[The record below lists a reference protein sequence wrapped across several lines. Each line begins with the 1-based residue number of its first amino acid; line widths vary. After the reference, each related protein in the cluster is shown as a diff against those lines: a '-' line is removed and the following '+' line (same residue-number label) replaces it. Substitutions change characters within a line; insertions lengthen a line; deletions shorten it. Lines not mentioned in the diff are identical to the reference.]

1 MLRLAFAGVTA
12 FVAIV
17 VASILALGSFEG
29 VPEALRSVRW
39 WAVALSL
46 LCALG
51 SVIAEGTAIAIL
63 VGDLRPGRVLA
74 ATRAYLAGSFVANVT
89 PWSSG
94 GGPAWLWALSR
105 EGVRGAHAAAVVTG
119 RSIAVV
125 TFFAIVSLA
134 SALLA
139 PGIIDLSRVVSAA
152 ALAPAGLIAFALL
165 VVRCPEALGKR
176 IASLL
181 STLARLLSAESL
193 QSLADRTPDALASF
207 SAALRDLWAH
217 RRGAFVASVA
227 TIGVSRTLQL
237 LPIPVLLITGGHALP
252 FPGAFLG
259 MMLVWVLASVSPTP
273 SGEGV
278 AQAAVLAVFSGYADA
293 DSLAANAI
301 VWRASVYYPVLL
313 LGGVFFAR
321 LMRRRR
327 EGAGTGRA
335 RRTSGEVDA
344 GSAGKSAP
352 LTRGSDGR

>member
-1 MLRLAFAGVTA
+1 MTLKPRVQRDTRHGMLRLALAGVTT

-17 VASILALGSFEG
+17 VASILALGSLDG
-29 VPEALRSVRW
+29 VPEALSTLPW
-39 WAVALSL
+39 WAVAASL
-46 LCALG
+46 LCSLG
-51 SVIAEGTAIAIL
+51 SVVAEGTAIAIL
-63 VGDLRPGRVLA
+63 VGRPARVLA

-94 GGPAWLWALSR
+94 GAPAWLWALSR
-105 EGVRGAHAAAVVTG
+105 EGVRGGQAAAVVTG

-125 TFFAIVSLA
+125 TFFGIVSLA

-139 PGIIDLSRVVSAA
+139 PEITDLSRVVSAA
-152 ALAPAGLIAFALL
+152 ALAPAGLIVFAIL
-165 VVRCPEALGKR
+165 VVRYPAALGTR
-176 IASLL
+176 LASLL
-181 STLARLLSAESL
+181 SALARLLHAESL
-193 QSLADRTPDALASF
+193 QSLADRAPGALASF
-207 SAALRDLWAH
+207 SAALRDNWAH

-237 LPIPVLLITGGHALP
+237 LPIPILLLTGGHAVP
-252 FPGAFLG
+252 FPAAFLG

-278 AQAAVLAVFSGYADA
+278 AQAAVLAVFAGYADA
-293 DSLAANAI
+293 DTLAATAI

-327 EGAGTGRA
+327 EEDGAGLTDE
-335 RRTSGEVDA
+335 RRD
-344 GSAGKSAP
+344 
-352 LTRGSDGR
+352 

>member
-1 MLRLAFAGVTA
+1 MTLKPQAQRDDRHGMLRLALAGVSI

-17 VASILALGSFEG
+17 VASIFALGSLEG
-29 VPEALRSVRW
+29 VSEALASLRW
-39 WAVALSL
+39 WAVAACL
-46 LCALG
+46 LCSLG
-51 SVIAEGTAIAIL
+51 SVLAEGTAIAIL
-63 VGDLRPGRVLA
+63 AGDVRPARVLA

-105 EGVRGAHAAAVVTG
+105 EGVRGGQAAAVVTG

-139 PGIIDLSRVVSAA
+139 PEITDLSRVVSAA
-152 ALAPAGLIAFALL
+152 ALAPAGLVAFALL
-165 VVRCPEALGKR
+165 VVRHPAALANR

-181 STLARLLSAESL
+181 SALARLLHAESL
-193 QSLADRTPDALASF
+193 QSLADRTPGAVASF
-207 SAALRDLWAH
+207 SAALRDSWTH

-237 LPIPVLLITGGHALP
+237 LAIPLLLLSQGHALP
-252 FPGAFLG
+252 FAEAMLG

-278 AQAAVLAVFSGYADA
+278 AQAAVLAVFAGHADA
-293 DSLAANAI
+293 DALAATAI

-313 LGGVFFAR
+313 IGGVFFAR
-321 LMRRRR
+321 LLRRR
-327 EGAGTGRA
+327 GAGDGAGPEDERRA
-335 RRTSGEVDA
+335 
-344 GSAGKSAP
+344 
-352 LTRGSDGR
+352 